1 MSTSVSV
8 NVWTGA
14 ASHVEGFRFLSI
26 FKEKGKLYGILP
38 SGVVEI
44 GPYLDGT
51 NPIKQEVILGSIT
64 LDTQHRKRLLAT
76 YIDAPVIPRDLVGI
90 VNFDKIPKLEYP
102 YTRRVTVGRGAL
114 GNAVQIGFRTSQI
127 IQINSISYTYENL
140 TRRNI

>member
-1 MSTSVSV
+1 MSISVSV

-26 FKEKGKLYGILP
+26 FKEKGIMYGVLP
-38 SGVVEI
+38 TGVVEI
-44 GPYLDGT
+44 GPYLDGLE
-51 NPIKQEVILGSIT
+51 PIKQVVLLGSIT

-76 YIDAPVIPRDLVGI
+76 YVDAPVIPKDLVGL

-102 YTRRVTVGRGAL
+102 YERRVTVGRGAL
-114 GNAVQIGFRTSQI
+114 GNSVQIGFKTSQV
-127 IQINSISYTYENL
+127 IQINSISYTYESL